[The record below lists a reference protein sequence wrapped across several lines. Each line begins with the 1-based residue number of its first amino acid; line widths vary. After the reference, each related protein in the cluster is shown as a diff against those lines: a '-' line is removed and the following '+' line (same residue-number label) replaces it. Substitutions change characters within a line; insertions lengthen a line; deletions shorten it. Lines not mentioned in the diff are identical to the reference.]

1 MEWTELNPGM
11 VDECVQREAVRVGV
25 KYGLPSGLT
34 CFVAQNREAATTVK
48 KLDMD
53 IVTSHL
59 LYNLTPI

>member
-1 MEWTELNPGM
+1 M